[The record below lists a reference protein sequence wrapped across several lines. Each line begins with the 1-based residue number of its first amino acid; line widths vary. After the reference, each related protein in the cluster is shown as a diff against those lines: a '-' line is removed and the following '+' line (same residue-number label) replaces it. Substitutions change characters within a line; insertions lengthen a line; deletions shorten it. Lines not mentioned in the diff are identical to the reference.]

1 MTYQELLE
9 TIQHEAEENPEILLQ
24 DVTIYD
30 SENDEYYPL
39 SFTDLT
45 EAKTCVE
52 LDPGHLILGY

>member
-9 TIQHEAEENPEILLQ
+9 AIQEEADKNPEILLQ
-24 DVTIYD
+24 DATVYD

-45 EAKTCVE
+45 ESKTCIE